1 MDITVV
7 VALVAAVS
15 ALLVAVV
22 NAVTGRANQHRL
34 EELKSVLAESQASN
48 ASRRDYEYEARK
60 SLYHHIEPLRFQ
72 FVVAADSAFERI
84 TGMAR
89 TSRNGDLHGASSWLA
104 GPIGGYYLSST
115 VYRLLVPFS
124 LLRIARKQLTL
135 VDLTLDQQI
144 RAWFTL
150 AGRHAVT
157 FGEDFAL
164 AQTPPELAYDPDS
177 APPVMTDPAVQRR
190 QGIYLG
196 LLESAADALTVADKE
211 KATRVMT
218 FGEFQSGLE
227 HSEALQAALLPVF
240 DLFSDFHPA
249 QRPVAWRILITQAH
263 LYRAMINVAHVPDFD
278 SIDWTKLVTIPS
290 AERAAFDWRTDAERG
305 SVGDDD
311 VLRAPFDAAVSYLV
325 PRLVS
330 AHQLFLP

>member
-1 MDITVV
+1 MDVTVV

-15 ALLVAVV
+15 ALVVAVV
-22 NAVTGRANQHRL
+22 NAVTGRINQHRL
-34 EELKSVLAESQASN
+34 EELKSALAESQASN

-60 SLYHHIEPLRFQ
+60 SLYHHVEPLRFQ

-89 TSRNGDLHGASSWLA
+89 TSRNGDLQGPTSWLA
-104 GPIGGYYLSST
+104 GSVGGYYLSST
-115 VYRLLVPFS
+115 AYRLIVPFS

-135 VDLTLDQQI
+135 VDLTLDPQI

-164 AQTPPELAYDPDS
+164 AQTLPVLEYDPDS
-177 APPVMTDPAVQRR
+177 APPEITDPAVQRR

-196 LLESAADALTVADKE
+196 LVESAADALTVSDQGLAS
-211 KATRVMT
+211 RVMT
-218 FGEFQSGLE
+218 FGEFQSGLGK
-227 HSEALQAALLPVF
+227 SKAFQSALWPVF
-240 DLFSDFHPA
+240 GLFSDFHPA
-249 QRPVAWRILITQAH
+249 QCPVAWRILITQAH

-278 SIDWTKLVTIPS
+278 AIDWTQLVTIPT
-290 AERAAFDWRTDAERG
+290 AERAAFDWRTDAERS
-305 SVGDDD
+305 SVADAA
-311 VLRAPFDAAVSYLV
+311 VLEAPFDAAVAYLV